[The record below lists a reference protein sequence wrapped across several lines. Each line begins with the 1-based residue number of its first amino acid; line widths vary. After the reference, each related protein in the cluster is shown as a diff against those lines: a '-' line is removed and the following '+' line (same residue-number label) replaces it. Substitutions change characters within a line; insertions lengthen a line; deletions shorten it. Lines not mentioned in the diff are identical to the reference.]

1 MSVKMKEPGVF
12 ETSYRLFHRLT
23 KRDNKEAV
31 RVIVE
36 IRRAAIVAQIKRMQ
50 KGGK

>member
-1 MSVKMKEPGVF
+1 MKEPGVF
-12 ETSYRLFHRLT
+12 EQSFRKTHAIA
-23 KRDNKEAV
+23 KRETRDAV